1 MEKQRIEYI
10 DLAKGLCISLVV
22 LYHIHCFETT
32 TETAL
37 QFFRMPLY
45 YFLSGIFFK
54 EYGGLA
60 IFSIK
65 KVNKLIIPFLFF
77 FLVAYAAGIVC
88 HFLHFYER
96 GIIEEPF
103 HWNMIFDIFTKL
115 GRGED
120 IGYNV
125 PIWFLLSLF
134 EANLLFYLLRTRIK
148 NDKILLAVSFAIGI
162 LSVIA
167 GLNKLP
173 YCIDRTLIALP
184 FFAVGYSLKTRLLNL
199 GEIKKEKLFALAIVC
214 FAVIYFLATLSKPVR
229 DGFLVRYIAGFTG
242 ICMILSVSKALK
254 KLPVFSYIGRYSI
267 IVLGFHMFLMGPSRY
282 LFSFAS
288 PVIQYILS
296 FITITLAM
304 RFAII
309 PISLKILPYFTAQ
322 KDLIPLPSRLRNRDQ
337 S

>member
-184 FFAVGYSLKTRLLNL
+184 FFAVGYSLKTILLNL
-199 GEIKKEKLFALAIVC
+199 GENQERKIVRFGNRLFC
-214 FAVIYFLATLSKPVR
+214 R
-229 DGFLVRYIAGFTG
+229 D
-242 ICMILSVSKALK
+242 
-254 KLPVFSYIGRYSI
+254 
-267 IVLGFHMFLMGPSRY
+267 
-282 LFSFAS
+282 LFSS
-288 PVIQYILS
+288 H
-296 FITITLAM
+296 TLQAGK
-304 RFAII
+304 RWLFSEIYRRI
-309 PISLKILPYFTAQ
+309 HGNLY
-322 KDLIPLPSRLRNRDQ
+322 DPLRI
-337 S
+337 

>member
-77 FLVAYAAGIVC
+77 FLVAYAAGIAC

-134 EANLLFYLLRTRIK
+134 EANLLFYLLRSRIK
-148 NDKILLAVSFAIGI
+148 NDKIQLAVSFAIP
-162 LSVIA
+162 IA
-167 GLNKLP
+167 
-173 YCIDRTLIALP
+173 
-184 FFAVGYSLKTRLLNL
+184 
-199 GEIKKEKLFALAIVC
+199 
-214 FAVIYFLATLSKPVR
+214 
-229 DGFLVRYIAGFTG
+229 
-242 ICMILSVSKALK
+242 
-254 KLPVFSYIGRYSI
+254 
-267 IVLGFHMFLMGPSRY
+267 
-282 LFSFAS
+282 
-288 PVIQYILS
+288 
-296 FITITLAM
+296 
-304 RFAII
+304 
-309 PISLKILPYFTAQ
+309 
-322 KDLIPLPSRLRNRDQ
+322 
-337 S
+337 

>member
-32 TETAL
+32 TETSL

-115 GRGED
+115 RRGED

-184 FFAVGYSLKTRLLNL
+184 FFAVGYSLKTILLNL
-199 GEIKKEKLFALAIVC
+199 GEIKKE
-214 FAVIYFLATLSKPVR
+214 R
-229 DGFLVRYIAGFTG
+229 
-242 ICMILSVSKALK
+242 
-254 KLPVFSYIGRYSI
+254 
-267 IVLGFHMFLMGPSRY
+267 FHMFLMGPSRY

-304 RFAII
+304 RFIII

>member
-1 MEKQRIEYI
+1 M
-10 DLAKGLCISLVV
+10 
-22 LYHIHCFETT
+22 
-32 TETAL
+32 
-37 QFFRMPLY
+37 
-45 YFLSGIFFK
+45 
-54 EYGGLA
+54 
-60 IFSIK
+60 
-65 KVNKLIIPFLFF
+65 
-77 FLVAYAAGIVC
+77 
-88 HFLHFYER
+88 
-96 GIIEEPF
+96 
-103 HWNMIFDIFTKL
+103 
-115 GRGED
+115 
-120 IGYNV
+120 
-125 PIWFLLSLF
+125 
-134 EANLLFYLLRTRIK
+134 FYLLRTRIK

-184 FFAVGYSLKTRLLNL
+184 FFAVGYSFKTILLNL

-242 ICMILSVSKALK
+242 ICMILSLSKALK

>member
-115 GRGED
+115 GHGED

-148 NDKILLAVSFAIGI
+148 NDKIRNELTA
-162 LSVIA
+162 A
-167 GLNKLP
+167 G
-173 YCIDRTLIALP
+173 
-184 FFAVGYSLKTRLLNL
+184 F
-199 GEIKKEKLFALAIVC
+199 EIKDTKEGAEW
-214 FAVIYFLATLSKPVR
+214 
-229 DGFLVRYIAGFTG
+229 
-242 ICMILSVSKALK
+242 
-254 KLPVFSYIGRYSI
+254 
-267 IVLGFHMFLMGPSRY
+267 
-282 LFSFAS
+282 
-288 PVIQYILS
+288 
-296 FITITLAM
+296 
-304 RFAII
+304 
-309 PISLKILPYFTAQ
+309 
-322 KDLIPLPSRLRNRDQ
+322 RL
-337 S
+337 